1 MPYTVLQEL
10 QYCHKSTPT
19 DWMHKQTVIPT
30 GIEPLISKGCSLLV
44 EMCNNAN
51 ANRCQCRKIK
61 LCIHGYRT
69 EDFSNTFGTVT
80 F

>member
-1 MPYTVLQEL
+1 
-10 QYCHKSTPT
+10 
-19 DWMHKQTVIPT
+19 MHKQTVIPT

-44 EMCNNAN
+44 
-51 ANRCQCRKIK
+51 NRCAAMQMQTDVNAEKNK

-69 EDFSNTFGTVT
+69 EGFSNTFCTVT

>member
-19 DWMHKQTVIPT
+19 DRMHKQTVIPT

-44 EMCNNAN
+44 EMCSNAN
-51 ANRCQCRKIK
+51 ANRC
-61 LCIHGYRT
+61 
-69 EDFSNTFGTVT
+69 
-80 F
+80 